1 MTNRTTRTNAET
13 LENVRKQAE
22 ARGREAGRQ
31 DLAVELL
38 RELDHDAL
46 RDLWVWL
53 CGHTSTGVHD
63 YIALSG
69 KGALKQALSVSAR
82 ITEEANRPAF

>member
-22 ARGREAGRQ
+22 ARGRELGRQ
-31 DLAVELL
+31 DLAVELAS
-38 RELDHDAL
+38 ELQHDAL

-53 CGHTSTGVHD
+53 CGRTDDGKAHYIVTSGRD
-63 YIALSG
+63 ALRAALS
-69 KGALKQALSVSAR
+69 ASAKVLA
-82 ITEEANRPAF
+82 EASNPAF